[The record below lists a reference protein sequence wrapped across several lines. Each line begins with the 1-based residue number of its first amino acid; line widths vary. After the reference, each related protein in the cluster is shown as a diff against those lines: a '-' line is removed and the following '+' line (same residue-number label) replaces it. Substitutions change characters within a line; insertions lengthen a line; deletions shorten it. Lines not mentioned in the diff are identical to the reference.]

1 MQAVRGEWFQ
11 NNASGTDD
19 SNDDDSDCNEG
30 NIGSIK
36 QCRLR
41 GDGGIGDAS
50 GERTDN
56 GDSSKSPQQD
66 RKDNAAGSK
75 SQHKFEDG
83 TTGGDGNK
91 SQQERKDANNSSST
105 STTTTS
111 SSSSRNNNMDGI
123 SDYYEQLRLERI
135 GQNEERFQQIIDL
148 FVKI

>member
-41 GDGGIGDAS
+41 GDGGVGDAS

-91 SQQERKDANNSSST
+91 SQQERKDANNSSS
-105 STTTTS
+105 SSS